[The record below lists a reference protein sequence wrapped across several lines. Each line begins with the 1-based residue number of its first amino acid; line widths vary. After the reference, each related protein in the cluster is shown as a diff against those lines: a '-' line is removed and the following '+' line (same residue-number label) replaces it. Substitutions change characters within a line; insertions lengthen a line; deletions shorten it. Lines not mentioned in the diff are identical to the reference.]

1 MFQEFFSFFFLG
13 CCWEGGVLNCGCW
26 NAHGISLELKEI
38 TAAVAMSC
46 WVFLNSSSSLP
57 RVHLLYRSSRGR
69 LLRNTQATHTCAKH
83 TSSLVHSPTAPFSVF
98 YFIWLRLALSE
109 AVDWKQSF
117 NLFELPLLLRTLKPL
132 A

>member
-1 MFQEFFSFFFLG
+1 MFQEFFSFFLG
-13 CCWEGGVLNCGCW
+13 CCWEGGGGVLNCGCW

-69 LLRNTQATHTCAKH
+69 LLRNTQATHTHVRKTHILPPLYIAPRLRSP
-83 TSSLVHSPTAPFSVF
+83 SSILFDCGSLSPRLWTENKVSTFLNCRSF
-98 YFIWLRLALSE
+98 YER
-109 AVDWKQSF
+109 
-117 NLFELPLLLRTLKPL
+117 
-132 A
+132 